1 MHGMQ
6 QDSLAE
12 YTSTVQSDGLIIQSG
27 AHVCV
32 STRVI
37 HGVSRPCCRVK
48 IISLF
53 AADNAVAC
61 NIVKCDVHGLGA
73 LDD

>member
-37 HGVSRPCCRVK
+37 QCQHTMLQSEDNQLVCC
-48 IISLF
+48 
-53 AADNAVAC
+53 
-61 NIVKCDVHGLGA
+61 
-73 LDD
+73 